1 MMSFGTV
8 PIRRFRPSGDEEL
21 DSCATI
27 DGKQHLRETSSFGIV
42 GVSPALENV
51 VDQTRIVAPTDSTV

>member
-42 GVSPALENV
+42 GVSPALE
-51 VDQTRIVAPTDSTV
+51 TSWTKRESWRRRIQLY